1 VEEGE
6 RRIEGQREGSSGQ
19 QCPTNDE
26 RRPVANGHAQPGAAA
41 QPGEGQDDQPAKPS
55 NQHSPEEAA
64 NIGKVGAL
72 SRRKEW
78 LVTKRGIKGPVC
90 EEIPHQGV

>member
-1 VEEGE
+1 MEEGE
-6 RRIEGQREGSSGQ
+6 CGIKRQREGGGGGER
-19 QCPTNDE
+19 PTNDE
-26 RRPVANGHAQPGAAA
+26 CRPVANRHPQPGAAA